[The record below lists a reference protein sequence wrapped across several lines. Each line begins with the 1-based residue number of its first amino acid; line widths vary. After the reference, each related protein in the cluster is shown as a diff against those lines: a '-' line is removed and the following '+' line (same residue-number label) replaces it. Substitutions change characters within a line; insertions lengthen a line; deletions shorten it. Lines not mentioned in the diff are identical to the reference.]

1 MSEQC
6 VYDKNN
12 KPCLIGDFV
21 EIDQPNMF
29 YEHHGRDIGNIILF
43 DEYSVLIKF
52 KNECQFYLP
61 QEIINVNHKY
71 SKENIQQEKK
81 RIINYLNYKNT
92 LKENRKKIFVINLEF
107 DGFRIVPV
115 YNCESSNISFWKKY
129 PNKHDI
135 IATFNDLNIV
145 FYDNNCIILKNE
157 QDFLNL
163 KYRIKNSS
171 QKFLID
177 EDFNK
182 IFQFTKKG
190 LKEFQKQLNIP
201 FNKNQKKTIQ
211 LFKQKIQNI

>member
-1 MSEQC
+1 MKSLDSLYKIISEQC

-21 EIDQPNMF
+21 EIDLPNMF
-29 YEHHGRDIGNIILF
+29 DEHHGGDIGNIILF

-61 QEIINVNHKY
+61 QEIINVNYKY
-71 SKENIQQEKK
+71 SKENIQQANK
-81 RIINYLNYKNT
+81 RIINYLNYKKS
-92 LKENRKKIFVINLEF
+92 LKKNRKKIFVINLEF

-135 IATFNDLNIV
+135 IATFTDLNLD
-145 FYDNNCIILKNE
+145 FSHNNYIILKNE
-157 QDFLNL
+157 QDFLNQ

-182 IFQFTKKG
+182 IFQFTKNSTRN
-190 LKEFQKQLNIP
+190 LTSIY
-201 FNKNQKKTIQ
+201 TVR
-211 LFKQKIQNI
+211 